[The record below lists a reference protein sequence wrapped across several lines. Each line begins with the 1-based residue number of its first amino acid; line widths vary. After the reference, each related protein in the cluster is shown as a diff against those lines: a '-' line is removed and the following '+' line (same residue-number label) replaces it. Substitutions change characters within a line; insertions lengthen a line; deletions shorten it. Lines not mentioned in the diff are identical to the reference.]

1 MKCEY
6 NKYQKSQRSMCN
18 DSNNN
23 NSTFYPP
30 TSLIHACLILRNNS
44 PSSIHW
50 DWHEAPILS
59 SIYRVEDLR
68 LYLYHLHLV
77 FVHVTNYSHTIV
89 ILYASFHPALYDVS
103 YTFLHHLIVVRILI
117 DLRYDLLSHF
127 RLDPQLWQKWI
138 HRWGNSQL

>member
-6 NKYQKSQRSMCN
+6 GKLKDQCVMTWITITAHFILQPLSY
-18 DSNNN
+18 
-23 NSTFYPP
+23 T
-30 TSLIHACLILRNNS
+30 LVLLILRNDS
-44 PSSIHW
+44 PSLVHW

-59 SIYRVEDLR
+59 SIYRAEDPK
-68 LYLYHLHLV
+68 LYLYHLRLE
-77 FVHVTNYSHTIV
+77 FVHVTNYNHTIV

-103 YTFLHHLIVVRILI
+103 YKFLHHLIDVRILI

-127 RLDPQLWQKWI
+127 RLGPQLWQKWI